1 MYVYLNTFFSCYRQ
15 ASEKKKTIKSIE
27 ATLFITHN
35 SQAKRSITDTEAGT
49 TQHNRRKAQLQ
60 RQLYLSM
67 RKTANYT
74 EAQGIRKKEDGTPS
88 ANFVVA
94 AQSREASVWL
104 LAHPSLL
111 LQQSGHSSASE
122 DTFTHQAKKCTGRK
136 RFLDDLP
143 RQSTKET
150 FLKAAAEAAAA
161 AAVAC
166 GICRRQ
172 IAMP

>member
-1 MYVYLNTFFSCYRQ
+1 M
-15 ASEKKKTIKSIE
+15 
-27 ATLFITHN
+27 ATLF
-35 SQAKRSITDTEAGT
+35 SWAKGSAADTEAT
-49 TQHNRRKAQLQ
+49 ETQHNWRRAQLQ

-122 DTFTHQAKKCTGRK
+122 DTFTHQAKKCKGRK
-136 RFLDDLP
+136 RFPEGLP

-150 FLKAAAEAAAA
+150 VPKAAAEAAAA
-161 AAVAC
+161 AAAVAAAC
-166 GICRRQ
+166 
-172 IAMP
+172 

>member
-1 MYVYLNTFFSCYRQ
+1 MKDTKKHCGYLVHYD
-15 ASEKKKTIKSIE
+15 
-27 ATLFITHN
+27 ITV
-35 SQAKRSITDTEAGT
+35 S
-49 TQHNRRKAQLQ
+49 QHNRRRAQLQ

-74 EAQGIRKKEDGTPS
+74 GAQGSGKKEDGTPS

-104 LAHPSLL
+104 LAHSSLL

-136 RFLDDLP
+136 RFLDGLP

-150 FLKAAAEAAAA
+150 FPKAAAEAAAA
-161 AAVAC
+161 AAAC
-166 GICRRQ
+166 
-172 IAMP
+172 

>member
-1 MYVYLNTFFSCYRQ
+1 M
-15 ASEKKKTIKSIE
+15 
-27 ATLFITHN
+27 
-35 SQAKRSITDTEAGT
+35 
-49 TQHNRRKAQLQ
+49 
-60 RQLYLSM
+60 
-67 RKTANYT
+67 
-74 EAQGIRKKEDGTPS
+74 PS

-136 RFLDDLP
+136 HFLNDLP

-150 FLKAAAEAAAA
+150 FLKAAAAAAA
-161 AAVAC
+161 AAC
-166 GICRRQ
+166 
-172 IAMP
+172 